1 MSRVPKVGDEITLTA
16 TILKVMEGG
25 VSSVSLP
32 SYNFP
37 LAVDS
42 PPKAKPGQK
51 IEIRG
56 FATRVDR
63 EDGKVT
69 VRIDGGGLVT
79 VDTDS
84 MTSMSATSR
93 VSVRQ

>member
-79 VDTDS
+79 VDADS
-84 MTSMSATSR
+84 TTNVSATSR

>member
-1 MSRVPKVGDEITLTA
+1 M
-16 TILKVMEGG
+16 
-25 VSSVSLP
+25 SSVSLP

-42 PPKAKPGQK
+42 PPNAKPGQK

-56 FATRVDR
+56 FATRVDK

-79 VDTDS
+79 VDADS
-84 MTSMSATSR
+84 ITSVSSTSR
-93 VSVRQ
+93 VSVRE

>member
-1 MSRVPKVGDEITLTA
+1 LTA

-25 VSSVSLP
+25 VLSVSLP

-56 FATRVDR
+56 FATRVDK

-79 VDTDS
+79 VDADS
-84 MTSMSATSR
+84 ITSVSATSR

>member
-1 MSRVPKVGDEITLTA
+1 MSRAPKVGDEITLTA

-42 PPKAKPGQK
+42 PAKAKPGQK

-56 FATRVDR
+56 FATRVDK

-79 VDTDS
+79 VDADS
-84 MTSMSATSR
+84 ITNVSATSR

>member
-56 FATRVDR
+56 FATRVDK

-79 VDTDS
+79 VDADS
-84 MTSMSATSR
+84 ITSVSSTSR
-93 VSVRQ
+93 VSVRE

>member
-1 MSRVPKVGDEITLTA
+1 MPRAPKVGDEITLTA

-51 IEIRG
+51 IEISG
-56 FATRVDR
+56 FATRVEK
-63 EDGKVT
+63 EDGTVT

-79 VDTDS
+79 VDADS
-84 MTSMSATSR
+84 TWR